1 MCKWEA
7 TIFNYLPTESHT
19 HFRYALL
26 CKSLSILK
34 IIIIT
39 LSMRYIIPQLKFAFY
54 LWALIKSVTAIYD
67 SYSRGSHSRY
77 LRRRFGSCS
86 WPFRPIPAT
95 DIMPLTARFWS
106 HCRFPIGWWLMLP
119 SSAKALGIFPC
130 ILYVTS
136 QWNLWRNL
144 LGDRSK
150 LNKKKKS
157 SLPLS

>member
-1 MCKWEA
+1 M
-7 TIFNYLPTESHT
+7 T
-19 HFRYALL
+19 HIRAAL
-26 CKSLSILK
+26 
-34 IIIIT
+34 T
-39 LSMRYIIPQLKFAFY
+39 
-54 LWALIKSVTAIYD
+54 
-67 SYSRGSHSRY
+67 RGICAGASAPAPDLFVPSQ
-77 LRRRFGSCS
+77 RR
-86 WPFRPIPAT
+86 
-95 DIMPLTARFWS
+95 IMPLTARFWS

-157 SLPLS
+157 SLPLSQKKMKNLNKSYKYNAYIKNYIKIFFLLYKNYIKKNLSLW